1 VAYALRN
8 SSAKL
13 GTSNR
18 QSERRSARPLS
29 KRGVVAFRK
38 RSLRTVESGQTPKDV
53 LSGTF
58 KNLRRT
64 ASTISSKRMSLRFAR
79 TPQED
84 RASGSQ
90 VGAVSEDWNW
100 RPVGDVVSDVMRN
113 VIVAAALAKAQ

>member
-13 GTSNR
+13 GTSDQ
-18 QSERRSARPLS
+18 QSERRSARSLS

-38 RSLRTVESGQTPKDV
+38 RSLRSVESGQTPKDV

-64 ASTISSKRMSLRFAR
+64 ASTTSSKRMSLRFAR
-79 TPQED
+79 TLRED
-84 RASGSQ
+84 RTGGSRE
-90 VGAVSEDWNW
+90 GAVSEDWNW
-100 RPVGDVVSDVMRN
+100 RSVGDVVSDVMRN
-113 VIVAAALAKAQ
+113 AIVAAALAKAR